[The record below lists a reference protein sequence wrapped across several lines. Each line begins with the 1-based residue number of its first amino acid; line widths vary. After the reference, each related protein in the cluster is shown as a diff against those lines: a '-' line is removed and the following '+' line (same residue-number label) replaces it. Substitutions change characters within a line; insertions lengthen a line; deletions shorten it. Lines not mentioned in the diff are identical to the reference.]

1 VTVAK
6 DRRVVMG
13 VNCVVV
19 QDVVTAAGSLH
30 EKTTDWYAQDASGNV
45 WYFGEDTAEYE
56 NGVVINT
63 KGTWEAGVDGAKPG
77 IVMKA
82 VPATGD
88 FFRQEYRPGS
98 ALDIAQILATN
109 ATANSPA
116 GTFKNVV
123 VTLDKNPLD
132 PSKIEHKFFAKGTG
146 FVRAEL
152 EGGGHK
158 EITWLVK

>member
-1 VTVAK
+1 
-6 DRRVVMG
+6 MG

-82 VPATGD
+82 VPVVGD
-88 FFRQEYRPGS
+88 FFRQEYRPGI
-98 ALDIAQILATN
+98 ALDIAQILATD
-109 ATANSPA
+109 ATTSVPA
-116 GTFKNVV
+116 GTYDKLV

-132 PSKIEHKFFAKGTG
+132 PSKIEHKFFAEGIG

-152 EGGGHK
+152 QGGGHL
-158 EITWLVK
+158 EITGLVK